1 MTFYTVLALCDE
13 YEINPK
19 QTLVTISRAAEWVGG
34 TTAYLREGDVMT
46 LDQLFYGMML
56 PSGNDAAFTLA
67 EYFGQL
73 IKD

>member
-1 MTFYTVLALCDE
+1 
-13 YEINPK
+13 
-19 QTLVTISRAAEWVGG
+19 
-34 TTAYLREGDVMT
+34 MT

>member
-1 MTFYTVLALCDE
+1 
-13 YEINPK
+13 
-19 QTLVTISRAAEWVGG
+19 VGG
-34 TTAYLREGDVMT
+34 TTADLREGDVMT